1 MTNSK
6 NSTNNSSKSD
16 ELYAIAET
24 SGQQFWFE
32 VNRYYDIDR
41 LNAKEKDK
49 ITLEKVLLLKDND
62 SITIGKPYVKDAK
75 IELEVV
81 SHKRD
86 KKILVYKMRP
96 KKKTRR
102 KMGHRQELT
111 RVMVKSIKIGK
122 SVPKSSSKKE
132 ETVKKETKPKSEKS
146 TNLTILMAHKKGTGS
161 TRNGRDSNSKRLGV
175 KAYGGEKVTA
185 GSILIRQRGTSFLPG
200 INVGK
205 GKDDTLFALKE
216 GTVSFES
223 IKRNLRNRKR
233 VNIVI

>member
-6 NSTNNSSKSD
+6 NSSNNSESN

-49 ITLEKVLLLKDND
+49 ITLEKILLLKDKN
-62 SITIGKPYVKDAK
+62 SISIGKPYVKDAK

-86 KKILVYKMRP
+86 KKIIVYKMRP

-111 RVMVKSIKIGK
+111 RVVVKSIKIGN

-132 ETVKKETKPKSEKS
+132 ENVKKETKPKSEKS
-146 TNLTILMAHKKGTGS
+146 TN
-161 TRNGRDSNSKRLGV
+161 
-175 KAYGGEKVTA
+175 
-185 GSILIRQRGTSFLPG
+185 
-200 INVGK
+200 
-205 GKDDTLFALKE
+205 
-216 GTVSFES
+216 
-223 IKRNLRNRKR
+223 
-233 VNIVI
+233 

>member
-1 MTNSK
+1 M
-6 NSTNNSSKSD
+6 
-16 ELYAIAET
+16 YAIAET

-49 ITLEKVLLLKDND
+49 ITLEKVLLLKDKN

-81 SHKRD
+81 AHRRD

-111 RVMVKSIKIGK
+111 RVMVKSISLGK
-122 SVPKSSSKKE
+122 SSPKSSAKKD
-132 ETVKKETKPKSEKS
+132 TVKTETKPKSEKS
-146 TNLTILMAHKKGTGS
+146 TN
-161 TRNGRDSNSKRLGV
+161 
-175 KAYGGEKVTA
+175 
-185 GSILIRQRGTSFLPG
+185 
-200 INVGK
+200 
-205 GKDDTLFALKE
+205 
-216 GTVSFES
+216 
-223 IKRNLRNRKR
+223 
-233 VNIVI
+233 

>member
-6 NSTNNSSKSD
+6 NSSSNSPKNN

-49 ITLEKVLLLKDND
+49 ITLDKILLLKDKN
-62 SITIGKPYVKDAK
+62 SINIGKPYVKDAK

-86 KKILVYKMRP
+86 KKIIVYKMRP

-111 RVMVKSIKIGK
+111 RVMVKSISIGK
-122 SVPKSSSKKE
+122 SAPKSSS
-132 ETVKKETKPKSEKS
+132 KKETKPKSEKS
-146 TNLTILMAHKKGTGS
+146 
-161 TRNGRDSNSKRLGV
+161 SN
-175 KAYGGEKVTA
+175 
-185 GSILIRQRGTSFLPG
+185 
-200 INVGK
+200 
-205 GKDDTLFALKE
+205 
-216 GTVSFES
+216 
-223 IKRNLRNRKR
+223 
-233 VNIVI
+233 

>member
-6 NSTNNSSKSD
+6 NSSSNSPKND

-24 SGQQFWFE
+24 SGQHFWFE

-49 ITLEKVLLLKDND
+49 ITLDKILLLKDKN
-62 SITIGKPYVKDAK
+62 SINIGKPYVKDAK

-111 RVMVKSIKIGK
+111 RVMVKSISLGK
-122 SVPKSSSKKE
+122 SSPKSSAKKD
-132 ETVKKETKPKSEKS
+132 TVKKETKPKSEKS
-146 TNLTILMAHKKGTGS
+146 TN
-161 TRNGRDSNSKRLGV
+161 
-175 KAYGGEKVTA
+175 
-185 GSILIRQRGTSFLPG
+185 
-200 INVGK
+200 
-205 GKDDTLFALKE
+205 
-216 GTVSFES
+216 
-223 IKRNLRNRKR
+223 
-233 VNIVI
+233 

>member
-6 NSTNNSSKSD
+6 NSSINSSESN

-32 VNRYYDIDR
+32 VDRYYDIDR

-49 ITLEKVLLLKDND
+49 ITLEKVLVLKDNK
-62 SITIGKPYVKDAK
+62 SINIGQPYVKDAK

-86 KKILVYKMRP
+86 KKFIVYKMRP

-111 RVMVKSIKIGK
+111 RVMVKSNKIGK
-122 SVPKSSSKKE
+122 SSPKSSSKK

-146 TNLTILMAHKKGTGS
+146 TN
-161 TRNGRDSNSKRLGV
+161 
-175 KAYGGEKVTA
+175 
-185 GSILIRQRGTSFLPG
+185 
-200 INVGK
+200 
-205 GKDDTLFALKE
+205 
-216 GTVSFES
+216 
-223 IKRNLRNRKR
+223 
-233 VNIVI
+233 

>member
-6 NSTNNSSKSD
+6 NSSDNSLKKN

-41 LNAKEKDK
+41 LNTKEKDK
-49 ITLEKVLLLKDND
+49 ITIEKVLLLKDKD
-62 SITIGKPYVKDAK
+62 SITIGKPYVKNAK

-81 SHKRD
+81 SNKRG

-111 RVMVKSIKIGK
+111 RVMVKSISIGK
-122 SVPKSSSKKE
+122 SAPKSPSKK
-132 ETVKKETKPKSEKS
+132 ETVKKETKPKS
-146 TNLTILMAHKKGTGS
+146 
-161 TRNGRDSNSKRLGV
+161 
-175 KAYGGEKVTA
+175 
-185 GSILIRQRGTSFLPG
+185 
-200 INVGK
+200 
-205 GKDDTLFALKE
+205 
-216 GTVSFES
+216 
-223 IKRNLRNRKR
+223 
-233 VNIVI
+233 

>member
-1 MTNSK
+1 MANSKTSAKSSSK
-6 NSTNNSSKSD
+6 NS

-41 LNAKEKDK
+41 LNAKEKEK
-49 ITLEKVLLLKDND
+49 ITIDKVLLLKDKS

-111 RVMVKSIKIGK
+111 RVMVKSIKLGK
-122 SVPKSSSKKE
+122 SSPKTSSKKE

-146 TNLTILMAHKKGTGS
+146 TN
-161 TRNGRDSNSKRLGV
+161 
-175 KAYGGEKVTA
+175 
-185 GSILIRQRGTSFLPG
+185 
-200 INVGK
+200 
-205 GKDDTLFALKE
+205 
-216 GTVSFES
+216 
-223 IKRNLRNRKR
+223 
-233 VNIVI
+233 

>member
-6 NSTNNSSKSD
+6 KPSNNSPNRN

-49 ITLEKVLLLKDND
+49 ITLEKVLLLKDKN
-62 SITIGKPYVKDAK
+62 SITIGKPYIKDAK
-75 IELEVV
+75 IELEVI

-111 RVMVKSIKIGK
+111 RVMVKSISIGK
-122 SVPKSSSKKE
+122 SAPKSSSKK

-146 TNLTILMAHKKGTGS
+146 TN
-161 TRNGRDSNSKRLGV
+161 
-175 KAYGGEKVTA
+175 
-185 GSILIRQRGTSFLPG
+185 
-200 INVGK
+200 
-205 GKDDTLFALKE
+205 
-216 GTVSFES
+216 
-223 IKRNLRNRKR
+223 
-233 VNIVI
+233 

>member
-1 MTNSK
+1 MTKSK
-6 NSTNNSSKSD
+6 KSPENSSTSN

-49 ITLEKVLLLKDND
+49 ITLEKVLLLKDKN

-86 KKILVYKMRP
+86 KKIIVYKMRN

-111 RVMVKSIKIGK
+111 RVMVKSISTGK
-122 SVPKSSSKKE
+122 SAPKSPPKK
-132 ETVKKETKPKSEKS
+132 ETVKKETKPKSKKS
-146 TNLTILMAHKKGTGS
+146 TN
-161 TRNGRDSNSKRLGV
+161 
-175 KAYGGEKVTA
+175 
-185 GSILIRQRGTSFLPG
+185 
-200 INVGK
+200 
-205 GKDDTLFALKE
+205 
-216 GTVSFES
+216 
-223 IKRNLRNRKR
+223 
-233 VNIVI
+233 

>member
-6 NSTNNSSKSD
+6 NSSKNSSQDK

-24 SGQQFWFE
+24 SGTQFLFE
-32 VNRYYDIDR
+32 VNRYYDLDR

-49 ITLEKVLLLKDND
+49 IILEKVLLLKDEN
-62 SITIGKPYVKDAK
+62 SINIGKPYVKDAK

-111 RVMVKSIKIGK
+111 RVMVKSISIGK
-122 SVPKSSSKKE
+122 SSPKTTLKKD
-132 ETVKKETKPKSEKS
+132 TVKKETKPKTEKS
-146 TNLTILMAHKKGTGS
+146 KN
-161 TRNGRDSNSKRLGV
+161 
-175 KAYGGEKVTA
+175 
-185 GSILIRQRGTSFLPG
+185 
-200 INVGK
+200 
-205 GKDDTLFALKE
+205 
-216 GTVSFES
+216 
-223 IKRNLRNRKR
+223 
-233 VNIVI
+233 

>member
-6 NSTNNSSKSD
+6 NSSDNSSKSN

-49 ITLEKVLLLKDND
+49 ITLEKVLLLKEKN

-96 KKKTRR
+96 KKKTRK

-111 RVMVKSIKIGK
+111 RVMVRSISLGK
-122 SVPKSSSKKE
+122 SSPKSSAKKAA
-132 ETVKKETKPKSEKS
+132 VKKETTPKPEKS
-146 TNLTILMAHKKGTGS
+146 TN
-161 TRNGRDSNSKRLGV
+161 
-175 KAYGGEKVTA
+175 
-185 GSILIRQRGTSFLPG
+185 
-200 INVGK
+200 
-205 GKDDTLFALKE
+205 
-216 GTVSFES
+216 
-223 IKRNLRNRKR
+223 
-233 VNIVI
+233 

>member
-6 NSTNNSSKSD
+6 TSSNNSSKSD

-49 ITLEKVLLLKDND
+49 ITLEKVLLLKDKN
-62 SITIGKPYVKDAK
+62 SITIGKPYIKDAK

-86 KKILVYKMRP
+86 KKIIVYKMRP

-111 RVMVKSIKIGK
+111 RVMVKSISVGK
-122 SVPKSSSKKE
+122 SAPKSPSKK

-146 TNLTILMAHKKGTGS
+146 
-161 TRNGRDSNSKRLGV
+161 
-175 KAYGGEKVTA
+175 
-185 GSILIRQRGTSFLPG
+185 
-200 INVGK
+200 
-205 GKDDTLFALKE
+205 
-216 GTVSFES
+216 
-223 IKRNLRNRKR
+223 
-233 VNIVI
+233 

>member
-6 NSTNNSSKSD
+6 NSNNSSKSN

-32 VNRYYDIDR
+32 VDRYYDIDR

-49 ITLEKVLLLKDND
+49 ITLEKVLLLKDKD
-62 SITIGKPYVKDAK
+62 SITVGKPYVKDAK

-122 SVPKSSSKKE
+122 NAPQSSSKKE
-132 ETVKKETKPKSEKS
+132 ETIKKETKPKSEKS
-146 TNLTILMAHKKGTGS
+146 TN
-161 TRNGRDSNSKRLGV
+161 
-175 KAYGGEKVTA
+175 
-185 GSILIRQRGTSFLPG
+185 
-200 INVGK
+200 
-205 GKDDTLFALKE
+205 
-216 GTVSFES
+216 
-223 IKRNLRNRKR
+223 
-233 VNIVI
+233 

>member
-6 NSTNNSSKSD
+6 KSSNDSSKNN

-41 LNAKEKDK
+41 LNAKEKDN
-49 ITLEKVLLLKDND
+49 ITLEKVLLLKDKN
-62 SITIGKPYVKDAK
+62 SITIGKPFIKDAK

-86 KKILVYKMRP
+86 KKIIVYKMRP

-111 RVMVKSIKIGK
+111 RVMVKSISIGK
-122 SVPKSSSKKE
+122 SSPKSSKKE
-132 ETVKKETKPKSEKS
+132 TIKKETKPKSEKS
-146 TNLTILMAHKKGTGS
+146 TN
-161 TRNGRDSNSKRLGV
+161 
-175 KAYGGEKVTA
+175 
-185 GSILIRQRGTSFLPG
+185 
-200 INVGK
+200 
-205 GKDDTLFALKE
+205 
-216 GTVSFES
+216 
-223 IKRNLRNRKR
+223 
-233 VNIVI
+233 

>member
-6 NSTNNSSKSD
+6 NSSNNSAKSN

-49 ITLEKVLLLKDND
+49 IILEKVLLLKDKN
-62 SITIGKPYVKDAK
+62 SITIGQPYIKDAK

-111 RVMVKSIKIGK
+111 RVMVKSISVVK
-122 SVPKSSSKKE
+122 SSPKSSSKKE
-132 ETVKKETKPKSEKS
+132 TVKKEPKPKSEKS
-146 TNLTILMAHKKGTGS
+146 TN
-161 TRNGRDSNSKRLGV
+161 
-175 KAYGGEKVTA
+175 
-185 GSILIRQRGTSFLPG
+185 
-200 INVGK
+200 
-205 GKDDTLFALKE
+205 
-216 GTVSFES
+216 
-223 IKRNLRNRKR
+223 
-233 VNIVI
+233 

>member
-6 NSTNNSSKSD
+6 NSSSNSPKND

-49 ITLEKVLLLKDND
+49 ITLDKILLLKDKN
-62 SITIGKPYVKDAK
+62 SINIGKPYVKDAK

-86 KKILVYKMRP
+86 KKIIVYKMRP

-111 RVMVKSIKIGK
+111 RVMVKSISIGK
-122 SVPKSSSKKE
+122 SAPKSSSKKE
-132 ETVKKETKPKSEKS
+132 TIKKETKPKSEKS
-146 TNLTILMAHKKGTGS
+146 TN
-161 TRNGRDSNSKRLGV
+161 
-175 KAYGGEKVTA
+175 
-185 GSILIRQRGTSFLPG
+185 
-200 INVGK
+200 
-205 GKDDTLFALKE
+205 
-216 GTVSFES
+216 
-223 IKRNLRNRKR
+223 
-233 VNIVI
+233 

>member
-6 NSTNNSSKSD
+6 NSLNDSSKSN

-41 LNAKEKDK
+41 LKAKEKDK
-49 ITLEKVLLLKDND
+49 ITLEKVLLLKDKNT
-62 SITIGKPYVKDAK
+62 ITIGKPYIKNAK

-111 RVMVKSIKIGK
+111 RVMVKSITLGK
-122 SVPKSSSKKE
+122 SVPKSSPKKE
-132 ETVKKETKPKSEKS
+132 TIKKETKPKSTK
-146 TNLTILMAHKKGTGS
+146 
-161 TRNGRDSNSKRLGV
+161 
-175 KAYGGEKVTA
+175 
-185 GSILIRQRGTSFLPG
+185 
-200 INVGK
+200 
-205 GKDDTLFALKE
+205 
-216 GTVSFES
+216 
-223 IKRNLRNRKR
+223 
-233 VNIVI
+233 